1 MNNETLLLDSENSCN
16 GAGACSTSLLG
27 DSAEE
32 LNATNET
39 STDVPAVD
47 CSNGACVL
55 NWKPARS
62 AA

>member
-1 MNNETLLLDSENSCN
+1 MNNEALLLDSEIEV
-16 GAGACSTSLLG
+16 AGETVT
-27 DSAEE
+27 AEE

-39 STDVPAVD
+39 STDAAVD

-55 NWKPARS
+55 NWKPART